1 MKKRDRHELIKEIV
15 RATRLST
22 QREIQVGLE
31 ARGIEVTQTTLSR
44 DLRELGLIKA
54 RDKAESF
61 YILPES
67 QETEAFI
74 QMLAS
79 YVQKVERSSF
89 MLVMH
94 TQLGEAGVTSNIID
108 AAKPHAILGTVA
120 GADTVIAICRDEAS
134 AIWVQKQLILNDV
147 LSDLDDLEIEEQA
160 HDN

>member
-147 LSDLDDLEIEEQA
+147 LSDLDDLEIEEQT

>member
-44 DLRELGLIKA
+44 DLRELRLIKA

-74 QMLAS
+74 QMLAG
-79 YVQKVERSSF
+79 YVKKVERSSF

-147 LSDLDDLEIEEQA
+147 LSDLDDLEIEEQT